1 MAAAYPDAATEPN
14 CEGPCGP
21 SLASGASRDR
31 RRPRTRRSRRSTHP
45 RSRSQTGAGPLRQS
59 SFGRSAI
66 ARYGPIQAC
75 AATASR
81 QEQRLAR
88 TERRSRDGRTA
99 EHGERGSARP
109 LTSAVR
115 QSMPAAVV
123 LSRLVH
129 LRRLGLTLQT
139 APFRAKRKRRTS
151 DPELVDVCR
160 SASEFD
166 AWWVPWA
173 PASATMRDDAELS
186 IVRRSE
192 LLEGQPTVTVT
203 RRTA

>member
-1 MAAAYPDAATEPN
+1 MAAAYPDAASEPH

-21 SLASGASRDR
+21 SLAFWRPGASR
-31 RRPRTRRSRRSTHP
+31 RRPRTWRSRRSTHP
-45 RSRSQTGAGPLRQS
+45 RSRSQTGAGPLRPS

-123 LSRLVH
+123 LSRLV
-129 LRRLGLTLQT
+129 RGG
-139 APFRAKRKRRTS
+139 RAARGDR
-151 DPELVDVCR
+151 
-160 SASEFD
+160 D
-166 AWWVPWA
+166 AWLHIQSE
-173 PASATMRDDAELS
+173 SAVEDRDECHFSRDAGRAARPRCGAVGWRPSRLTGVLGS
-186 IVRRSE
+186 VRRD
-192 LLEGQPTVTVT
+192 GGRT
-203 RRTA
+203 RRG